1 MSIRLLR
8 RPELQPSRWHGPAFR
23 RVCFALAVFAGTVLS
38 IASGSMPASPSYSPS
53 PSDLSAPVQEYVDRL
68 QASYH
73 EVKTLRAEF
82 VQTFISGGRTRVE
95 SGTVYFARGGRM
107 RWDYREP
114 QEKLFLSDGKKLMLY
129 VPEEKQLTRSPAKSS
144 EDARVPFRLLLSHL
158 NLRRVFGR
166 IEFADQTIK
175 RQPGDEVLRA
185 LPKHEDED
193 GYHEV
198 FLELTP
204 AFDIHRLVIR
214 YADQSSMEFSFTQIV
229 RNVKLD
235 PTLFRFNPPAGTEI
249 INQTE

>member
-1 MSIRLLR
+1 MSCRMCR
-8 RPELQPSRWHGPAFR
+8 RREFQPARCHGRSSPLECVR
-23 RVCFALAVFAGTVLS
+23 LAVFAGIILS
-38 IASGSMPASPSYSPS
+38 MTSGAAPAAPTYSLFP
-53 PSDLSAPVQEYVDRL
+53 SAPSGLVEEYVDRL
-68 QASYH
+68 QASYRD
-73 EVKTLRAEF
+73 VKTLRAEF

-95 SGTVYFARGGRM
+95 SGTAYFARGGKM

-114 QEKLFLSDGKKLMLY
+114 EEKIFLSDGKKLMLY
-129 VPEEKQLTRSPAKSS
+129 VPAEKQLTRSPAKSS
-144 EDARVPFRLLLSHL
+144 DDARVPFRLLLSHL

-166 IEFADQTIK
+166 IEFADPAFK
-175 RQPGDEVLRA
+175 RELDDEVLRA

-214 YADQSSMEFSFTQIV
+214 YADQSSMEFEFSRIE

-235 PTLFRFNPPAGTEI
+235 PDLFRFSPPAGVEI
-249 INQTE
+249 IEKTE

>member
-1 MSIRLLR
+1 MSSRQCCR
-8 RPELQPSRWHGPAFR
+8 QELQPARCHGRSFR
-23 RVCFALAVFAGTVLS
+23 RGCMALAVFAGTILS
-38 IASGSMPASPSYSPS
+38 IASGPVRAEPAYSPL
-53 PSDLSAPVQEYVDRL
+53 PSGPSGPVEEYVDRL

-73 EVKTLRAEF
+73 DVKTLRAEF

-114 QEKLFLSDGKKLMLY
+114 EEKIFLSDGKKLMLY
-129 VPEEKQLTRSPAKSS
+129 VPAEKQLTRSPAKSS

-158 NLRRVFGR
+158 NLRRAFGR
-166 IEFADQTIK
+166 IEYADQAFK
-175 RQPGDEVLRA
+175 REPGDEVLRA
-185 LPKHEDED
+185 LPKNEDED

-198 FLELTP
+198 FLEMTP

-214 YADQSSMEFSFTQIV
+214 YADQSSMEFSFSQIV

-235 PTLFRFNPPAGTEI
+235 PTLFRFSSPAGTEI
-249 INQTE
+249 INQAE

>member
-1 MSIRLLR
+1 MSNCLFRGQESYPAQR
-8 RPELQPSRWHGPAFR
+8 RGCTFR
-23 RVCFALAVFAGTVLS
+23 RGCLAVAVFAGMILS
-38 IASGSMPASPSYSPS
+38 ISSRFVRAQPAFSPW
-53 PSDLSAPVQEYVDRL
+53 APAPPAAVEEYVNRL

-73 EVKTLRAEF
+73 DVKTLRAQF

-114 QEKLFLSDGKKLMLY
+114 EEKLFLSDGKKLMLY
-129 VPEEKQLTRSPAKSS
+129 VPAEKQLTRSPAKSS

-166 IEFADQTIK
+166 IEFADQTFK
-175 RQPGDEVLRA
+175 REPGDEVLRA

-214 YADQSSMEFSFTQIV
+214 YADQSSMEFSFSHIV
-229 RNVKLD
+229 RNIKLD
-235 PTLFRFNPPAGTEI
+235 PALFRFNPSVGTEI

>member
-1 MSIRLLR
+1 MSNH
-8 RPELQPSRWHGPAFR
+8 QCSRQESYPAQCRGRSFR
-23 RVCFALAVFAGTVLS
+23 GASLALAVFAGTILS
-38 IASGSMPASPSYSPS
+38 IASGPVRAEPAFSP
-53 PSDLSAPVQEYVDRL
+53 LSSGPPGPVEEYVDRL

-73 EVKTLRAEF
+73 DVKTLRAEF

-114 QEKLFLSDGKKLMLY
+114 EEKIFLSDGKKLMLY
-129 VPEEKQLTRSPAKSS
+129 VPAEKQLTRSPAKSS
-144 EDARVPFRLLLSHL
+144 EDARVPFRLLLSQF
-158 NLRRVFGR
+158 NLRRVFDR
-166 IEFADQTIK
+166 IEFADQAFK
-175 RQPGDEVLRA
+175 REPGDEVLRA
-185 LPKHEDED
+185 LPKHEVED

-214 YADQSSMEFSFTQIV
+214 YADQSSMEFSFSQIN

-235 PTLFRFNPPAGTEI
+235 PTLFRFSPPAGTEI
-249 INQTE
+249 IEKAE